1 MSNRT
6 AVLFTAIFTLLVM
19 AAQVIVGGL
28 IGYVLVHFIR
38 KVW

>member
-1 MSNRT
+1 
-6 AVLFTAIFTLLVM
+6 LLVM